1 MFTGQNF
8 WIRVSFVHHVE
19 HGRETMW
26 EKNTKKDANRIL
38 GTTNALDEEQR
49 IRRFLFCIISFLKIL
64 ARNNNVEGTGRKK

>member
-38 GTTNALDEEQR
+38 GTTNTQILVLYYQFLENSSEEQ
-49 IRRFLFCIISFLKIL
+49 
-64 ARNNNVEGTGRKK
+64 